1 MSSLLGNFL
10 TNIGGQMRDKEN
22 KANEDAQWEK
32 RQRLMADL
40 EVERDSKLAKNK
52 RKDGNTY
59 KDASGQWVTEI
70 LDGNG
75 NVTGTRSATQ
85 SEVASAENTGYV
97 AEGNKYQTAR
107 NKKQL
112 DTFDEEH
119 KLDMEGKRVQIASAQ
134 NSIANSNA
142 RLALDRQAAGGGTK
156 EDKKDVED
164 IRQDWNYIVGDLEE
178 LEASGV
184 KEAADLRMTWNEFLN
199 SNEYK
204 SMPMWK
210 RKAKLAEYKG
220 KLAGLKT
227 RAKDGSTS
235 GGVPAPI
242 TVPTR

>member
-10 TNIGGQMRDKEN
+10 TSMGGQIRDKEN
-22 KANEDAQWEK
+22 KAAEDAQWEK
-32 RQRLMADL
+32 RQRLLADL
-40 EVERDSKLAKNK
+40 EVERDIKLAKNK

-85 SEVASAENTGYV
+85 SEVSTAENIGYV
-97 AEGNKYQTAR
+97 AEGNKYLTAR

-142 RLALDRQAAGGGTK
+142 RLALDRQAADGASK
-156 EDKKDVED
+156 EDKYLEKEGKDILYAISTLPVESD
-164 IRQDWNYIVGDLEE
+164 KDPVIIQLYKE
-178 LEASGV
+178 LKINIKMAREGAPGAKASLQV
-184 KEAADLRMTWNEFLN
+184 L
-199 SNEYK
+199 
-204 SMPMWK
+204 
-210 RKAKLAEYKG
+210 KG
-220 KLAGLKT
+220 KIAGLKE
-227 RAKDGSTS
+227 RQKGNQGGDSTS
-235 GGVPAPI
+235 A
-242 TVPTR
+242 TVNIPQGKR

>member
-10 TNIGGQMRDKEN
+10 TSMGGQIRDKEN
-22 KANEDAQWEK
+22 KAAEDAQWEK

-40 EVERDSKLAKNK
+40 EVERDTKLAKNK

-59 KDASGQWVTEI
+59 KDQSGQWVTEI

-85 SEVASAENTGYV
+85 SEVSTAENIGYV

-134 NSIANSNA
+134 NSMANSNA
-142 RLALDRQAAGGGTK
+142 RLALDRQAAGGASK
-156 EDKKDVED
+156 EDKSLEKEGKDILYAIASIPRSKED
-164 IRQDWNYIVGDLEE
+164 DPTIAKLYKE
-178 LEASGV
+178 LELTIKMARQGVPGARAS
-184 KEAADLRMTWNEFLN
+184 LQII
-199 SNEYK
+199 
-204 SMPMWK
+204 
-210 RKAKLAEYKG
+210 KG
-220 KLAGLKT
+220 KIASLKG
-227 RAKDGSTS
+227 KKLDS
-235 GGVPAPI
+235 GDDSSGPI
-242 TVPTR
+242 TLP